1 MPNDLPWPFLPLI
14 AARQA
19 GQQSGPTTP
28 AAPTFPVT
36 ELGLIVEAYLGADP
50 TADPNTWPDPVDLSS
65 RLIRTSIGITRGR
78 RPGQR
83 SLSAGSC
90 TFWLENTDG
99 ALTPLLATSQ
109 FYPDW
114 DLGVPM
120 RISADNVGDVGMV
133 APHVRFAGFAAD
145 ITMVMVPG
153 TAGVN
158 VSAVRV
164 TLGGT
169 WRRISQ
175 GSVVKSPLLRTNLSR
190 GAVVPIAYW
199 PCEDS
204 DGAAYIASGLPGGIP
219 MTGATPV
226 FASGNNI
233 VGSAGSL
240 ELGPDG
246 LEPKSF
252 GATITLPSAQ
262 GFQLEFTGYT
272 EVTTDPS
279 EMLGITCGTLPPF
292 TIIALSE
299 TLADGQ
305 PHHLTVKAVQN
316 GANVDF
322 TTYRDGVFSST
333 SSVAGVLS
341 TRLTI
346 ENADPGTT
354 EIVQMAHIV
363 VYGYDDIGV
372 SADRAAAARGNPGE
386 QAHLRILRVS
396 REEGISCSCS
406 AAQSNEC
413 GPQPI
418 ADVTTVL
425 TDAESVDHGLLF
437 EDFTFGLGYRAS
449 SQREN
454 LAATMTVDLST
465 YRTTSGTQADVLAP
479 VRNDQRI
486 RNEWTIARPN
496 GNTNVTAIDEAH
508 QAKRGRFND
517 SATVNVEDDTRI
529 LDEATW
535 RLSEGT
541 FDGLRYAQVPLD
553 LGANPG
559 TLLATWI
566 TMDLGDRIDRTNHLA
581 EHPTETV
588 RLQIEGYSEVLR
600 PLGWDAQLN
609 AEPYQPW
616 AIGALAGTSG
626 DTNPVLGRLAGDEL
640 AAIRAALT
648 SSGTSIAFDPNV
660 YRWTTDADDF
670 PLDVRL
676 GGEVV
681 TISSIATTA
690 ATFVAAGAMSS
701 ADNAAVTPAIYAG
714 AAANDWILVLA
725 RIRAASNGV
734 IDTPFGY
741 TRIRIPGV
749 SASAEMQLFAKV
761 HTGTETDPTITPTGG
776 AAGDTVS
783 AVTFGLRN
791 MPIALDDLND
801 AVVDASALTNA
812 AAQNVAF
819 PGSLVRKLGAYID
832 GCVVLLLAGKD
843 DAWTSVAGVAGMTE
857 AVDSATTTGNDQSLA
872 VDYVIQ
878 TTAAHV
884 LPGSFTVTGGISAVS
899 NGFVVAFAAGFQT
912 MTASARSVNGVVKAQ
927 TARTL
932 IEVDDPLILGL

>member
-1 MPNDLPWPFLPLI
+1 MPNDLPWPILPLI

-19 GQQSGPTTP
+19 GQQSGPTPP

-50 TADPNTWPDPVDLSS
+50 TADPNTWPDPVDLSG

-99 ALTPLLATSQ
+99 ALTPLLATSE

-175 GSVVKSPLLRTNLSR
+175 GSVVKSPLLRSNLSR
-190 GAVVPIAYW
+190 GAAVPIAYW

-226 FASGNNI
+226 FASSNI
-233 VGSAGSL
+233 PGSAGALDMSSGPGV
-240 ELGPDG
+240 LG
-246 LEPKSF
+246 LS
-252 GATITLPSAQ
+252 AVVALPSSS
-262 GFQLEFTGYT
+262 GFQLEYSAYT

-279 EMLGITCGTLPPF
+279 ELLFISSGTLPLT
-292 TIIALSE
+292 TIAISE
-299 TLADGQ
+299 TLAGS
-305 PHHLTVKAVQN
+305 PHHFTVRALQN

-333 SSVAGVLS
+333 TPVPGVLGTS
-341 TRLTI
+341 LYI
-346 ENADPGTT
+346 ANANPNTA
-354 EIVQMAHIV
+354 EIVQIAHIV

-413 GPQPI
+413 GPQPT

-425 TDAESVDHGLLF
+425 TDAEGVDHGLLF

-454 LAATMTVDLST
+454 LAASMTVDLST

-676 GGEVV
+676 GGETV
-681 TISSIATTA
+681 TVSSIATTA
-690 ATFVAAGAMSS
+690 ATFVAAGSMSS

-714 AAANDWILVLA
+714 AAADDWILVLA

-734 IDTPFGY
+734 IDTPLGY

-749 SASAEMQLFAKV
+749 SASAEMQLFVKV
-761 HTGTETDPTITPTGG
+761 HSGTESAPTITPTGG

-801 AVVDASALTNA
+801 AVVDASALTNT

-819 PGSLVRKLGAYID
+819 PGSLVRRSGAYID

-843 DAWTSVAGVAGMTE
+843 DAWTSVAAVVGMTE

-878 TTAAHV
+878 TAATHV
-884 LPGSFTVTGGISAVS
+884 SPGSFTVTGGISAVS